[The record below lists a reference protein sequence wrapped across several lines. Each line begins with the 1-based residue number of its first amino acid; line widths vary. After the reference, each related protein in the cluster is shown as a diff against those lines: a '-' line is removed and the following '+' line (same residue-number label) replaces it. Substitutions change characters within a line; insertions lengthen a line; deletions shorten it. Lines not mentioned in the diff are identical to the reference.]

1 MAVCAKKTRQNRKLA
16 PVLSNRSRT
25 GAAPGAAALE
35 LAARRL
41 YGRPPPGHFPG
52 KSQPSQRQARKAVR
66 TIYKITPASAWREAE
81 RQGVYKGSSDDL
93 RDGYIHFSTA
103 SQVAETARKHYFG
116 QTGLFLIAVDA
127 DALGDALRW
136 EPSRND
142 ELFPHLY
149 GELDLGAVT
158 DILDMRAR
166 SDGYHEIP
174 ELLP

>member
-1 MAVCAKKTRQNRKLA
+1 VAA
-16 PVLSNRSRT
+16 LSWR
-25 GAAPGAAALE
+25 AAAFTV
-35 LAARRL
+35 
-41 YGRPPPGHFPG
+41 GRHPGHFRE
-52 KSQPSQRQARKAVR
+52 KSQPSQRQARNAVPT

-81 RQGVYKGSSDDL
+81 RQGVYRGSSDDL

-116 QTGLFLIAVDA
+116 QTGLFLVAVDA
-127 DALGDALRW
+127 EALGDALRW

-158 DILDMRAR
+158 AVLDLRAR
-166 SDGYHEIP
+166 SDGTHDIP
-174 ELLP
+174 ELIP